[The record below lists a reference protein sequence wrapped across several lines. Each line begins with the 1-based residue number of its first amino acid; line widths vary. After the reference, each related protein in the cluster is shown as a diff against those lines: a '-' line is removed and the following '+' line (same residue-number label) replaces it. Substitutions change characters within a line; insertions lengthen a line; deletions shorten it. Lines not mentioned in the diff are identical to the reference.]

1 MLSTLREV
9 INNADE
15 PLVART
21 LATVATYSISQR
33 WANRAQMAKKVHAI
47 LLPVLM
53 NARELPVLRIS
64 AFELIM
70 KSRPNRLVIDQI
82 AMALQAAA
90 AKEKHKSTGAA
101 ELLTFAYNRFKVYS
115 KMTDLNRNFEHL
127 QNTLK
132 LLAVDENRSP
142 NCHAHFSLNSG
153 AEKEGIFG
161 FFDSLFSDQKQNL
174 PFVLGTQFHALL
186 NNEFHQ
192 HAVSL
197 WTMQTGAESVLF
209 NKAMMNSSMAS
220 SLGPFQRLF
229 SSFFG
234 GAKQQRRSTTA
245 EAPATSTEMP
255 SSFEWRQRD
264 YTDNSGENDD
274 DPGHASIHM
283 RLGDV
288 DQFYIPIN
296 IRNEASIWSQF
307 LVCVYKT
314 KHYYLILQG
323 SIVLSTLRNLVF
335 GNCFLTF
342 LFPNPDSFLIKI
354 PFIFILKKQ
363 TTYLIF
369 KRQNFYW

>member
-1 MLSTLREV
+1 MELWNSAQDIDSKILALKVIGNSRLPTILPTLRDV

-21 LATVATYSISQR
+21 LATVATYSMSQR
-33 WANRAQMAKKVHAI
+33 RANRTQMAKKVHAI

-53 NARELPVLRIS
+53 NSREVPVLRIS
-64 AFELIM
+64 AFEMIM

-101 ELLTFAYNRFKVYS
+101 ELLAFAYNRFKVYS

-142 NCHAHFSLNSG
+142 NRHAHFSLHSD
-153 AEKEGIFG
+153 AEKEGIFA

-220 SLGPFQRLF
+220 SLGPFQHLF

-234 GAKQQRRSTTA
+234 GAKQQRHSKKA
-245 EAPATSTEMP
+245 EAPTTSAEIP
-255 SSFEWRQRD
+255 SPFEWQQRD
-264 YTDNSGENDD
+264 FTDNDD
-274 DPGHASIHM
+274 DSGHASIHM

-296 IRNEASIWSQF
+296 IRNEASVWSQF

-323 SIVLSTLRNLVF
+323 SIVLSTLRNFVLAIAF
-335 GNCFLTF
+335 WFSWF
-342 LFPNPDSFLIKI
+342 QI
-354 PFIFILKKQ
+354 Q
-363 TTYLIF
+363 TRF
-369 KRQNFYW
+369 W